1 MTDDLNYKIFCVSL
15 YRFLAKHRTTDR
27 AGRAP
32 TRPFCFS
39 ARAGWV
45 GVVLRFMPGRV
56 GGWSIFDRAPGG
68 RRPVF
73 LGFYREPN

>member
-56 GGWSIFDRAPGG
+56 GGRRDFTG
-68 RRPVF
+68 RPVGVARF
-73 LGFYREPN
+73 F